1 MSGED
6 QAPPQ
11 LEHFLGRVSVSQSLD
26 TLTLFGEGQSSTI
39 ASKLA
44 GQYASVLEEAV
55 GKQWKNPSAFLGL
68 HQLEMVPP

>member
-11 LEHFLGRVSVSQSLD
+11 LEYFLGQASVFQSLN
-26 TLTLFGEGQSSTI
+26 TLTLFREGQSSTI

-44 GQYASVLEEAV
+44 GQYTSVLEEAV
-55 GKQWKNPSAFLGL
+55 GKQWKNSSAFLGL